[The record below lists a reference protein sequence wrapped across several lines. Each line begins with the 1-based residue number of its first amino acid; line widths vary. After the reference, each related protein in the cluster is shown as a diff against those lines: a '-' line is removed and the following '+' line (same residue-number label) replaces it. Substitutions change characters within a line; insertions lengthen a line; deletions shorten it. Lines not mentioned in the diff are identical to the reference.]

1 MYDTVSYNIRVV
13 HIKAYVMYSSFTSSK
28 ESFIFTRTAAGAI
41 LGGVCQRLEVWAN
54 CVWAIVKVG
63 TKMLVRFI
71 SKKKFLEYFVQSRK
85 ERSFGIP
92 ITHVAGTHYQAVS
105 SQGDRLYNLLVF
117 RTEIQCD
124 CEDYKNQFSLF
135 GNKPKCCKHGYALLN
150 RLGYGSL
157 RQWIDNNYPF

>member
-1 MYDTVSYNIRVV
+1 
-13 HIKAYVMYSSFTSSK
+13 
-28 ESFIFTRTAAGAI
+28 
-41 LGGVCQRLEVWAN
+41 
-54 CVWAIVKVG
+54 
-63 TKMLVRFI
+63 MLVRFI

-157 RQWIDNNYPF
+157 RQWIDNNYSF